1 LRGRRIIVFLLL
13 ASAGFAIAEAPPS
26 RPSVMAVVSPASGA
40 GDSLRG
46 VIFEAVQVQL
56 LRRNAPIVRAGQET
70 AGRTTAELMPLAAG
84 QGARYLLVCAYSTVG
99 RRLSLRAE
107 LLDTLSSVQVG
118 AGQSEGRV
126 DLSLDD
132 VVARALEGALAAVT
146 FPAEPVPQEPALPE
160 PVQQEQPPAEQPPAA
175 AAAQAAVR
183 QRRVGISAGAA
194 PMIPTGPAAG
204 YTDLGLLATAAFEL
218 RFPLRVGTLSAGILS
233 GACLFSAEGASSEAF
248 VAIVPLGLEA
258 GWRLGGEGIG
268 LGLRIGG
275 GPALMVTSA
284 PAVSTLLKIV
294 PYALAGMAL
303 ELPFSP
309 ALGLSLKAGYAV
321 FFESA
326 TLPIMAFA
334 PEVSLYAR
342 F

>member
-1 LRGRRIIVFLLL
+1 
-13 ASAGFAIAEAPPS
+13 
-26 RPSVMAVVSPASGA
+26 
-40 GDSLRG
+40 
-46 VIFEAVQVQL
+46 
-56 LRRNAPIVRAGQET
+56 
-70 AGRTTAELMPLAAG
+70 MPVAAG

>member
-1 LRGRRIIVFLLL
+1 MAL
-13 ASAGFAIAEAPPS
+13 ADAPAA
-26 RPSVMAVVSPASGA
+26 RPSVLAVVAPAAGA

-56 LRRNAPIVRAGQET
+56 LRRNAPIVQAGQDT
-70 AGRTTAELMPLAAG
+70 GGRSTAELLATAAG
-84 QGARYLLVCAYSTVG
+84 HGARYLLVCAYSTAG

-107 LLDTLSSVQVG
+107 LLDTLSAAQVG
-118 AGQSEGRV
+118 AGQAEGRV

-132 VVARALEGALAAVT
+132 VVTRALDGALAGVS
-146 FPAEPVPQEPALPE
+146 FPPDPAPREQAPVEPVPVEQAPA
-160 PVQQEQPPAEQPPAA
+160 QQPPVDQPPAA
-175 AAAQAAVR
+175 TTGQAR
-183 QRRVGISAGAA
+183 QRPRRVGISAGAA

-204 YTDLGLLATAAFEL
+204 YTDLGLLATASFEL

-268 LGLRIGG
+268 LGMRIGG
-275 GPALMVTSA
+275 GPALMATSA

-309 ALGLSLKAGYAV
+309 AVGLSVKASYAV